1 MPSGTERIGGQHC
14 VSTAVLDTFSE
25 PVGKPQADSMNARI
39 LDRDPRIA
47 ALERDVSIEGQ
58 KGKAQGFFNRR
69 SNSDNN
75 GKGLPNWPEAFGD
88 RRRSSNRGPNPVVP
102 PMRGRS
108 PSSPHL
114 VSEPL
119 ERLYGP
125 TWGSGFP
132 HELAWLRLQRFK
144 DKAWVSYTAH
154 SDSLGSEADLI
165 SACPLRAGFVLSP
178 RAATKEISQT
188 LPSRTTNVGTALHP
202 RGAMGTVI
210 SPGEGCAT
218 EFATFPTLASRPLI
232 LSDACIALRFLRYL
246 TAADCTTR
254 SRPTGL
260 VELSGVC
267 PVDQAAQFA
276 PSGSVVPVLL
286 SIDLLSLD
294 RGSPLYALLG
304 GTPRAIRYL
313 TVRHP
318 HNGKYLPAACN
329 VKLVLASLPGFIWRS
344 PSSEE

>member
-1 MPSGTERIGGQHC
+1 
-14 VSTAVLDTFSE
+14 
-25 PVGKPQADSMNARI
+25 
-39 LDRDPRIA
+39 
-47 ALERDVSIEGQ
+47 
-58 KGKAQGFFNRR
+58 
-69 SNSDNN
+69 
-75 GKGLPNWPEAFGD
+75 
-88 RRRSSNRGPNPVVP
+88 
-102 PMRGRS
+102 MRGRS
-108 PSSPHL
+108 PSSLRL

-210 SPGEGCAT
+210 SLGEGCAT
-218 EFATFPTLASRPLI
+218 EFATFPTLASRPSI

-260 VELSGVC
+260 GTLPFSVPNSLEVEMEQEALRVHCIHTSWTGSVC

-276 PSGSVVPVLL
+276 SSSGSVVPVLL

-304 GTPRAIRYL
+304 GTPRAIRYR

-344 PSSEE
+344 PSL